1 MGVDQRKGEGPFPE
15 DGIGV
20 GIEVGRSVDKD
31 ASPGSEELLV
41 DIGFEWAMD
50 EGIIFV
56 GEELRA
62 GVGVGCPTEVGIR
75 SAGKEL

>member
-1 MGVDQRKGEGPFPE
+1 
-15 DGIGV
+15 
-20 GIEVGRSVDKD
+20 
-31 ASPGSEELLV
+31 LV